1 MSPGVSSPKQ
11 KAMNNKELVKKID
24 RLKEK
29 VLYPPNR
36 NRVCIYCEKEFY
48 ANNLNQKCCSEK
60 CYHTY
65 YNERVRSRKTLEK
78 LALELKAEEEAR
90 EELKRSLN
98 TSANIL
104 RKNIEILDHLT
115 IDPFNGTTY
124 NESSLVKLGIDFCVF
139 DYREK
144 VSNTLD
150 SFELIMGKYNLV
162 LIDPQNILIKI
173 NALL

>member
-1 MSPGVSSPKQ
+1 
-11 KAMNNKELVKKID
+11 MNNKELVKKID

-48 ANNLNQKCCSEK
+48 ANNLNQKCCCEK

-65 YNERVRSRKTLEK
+65 YNERIRGRKELEK
-78 LALELKAEEEAR
+78 LTMQLKAEEEAM
-90 EELKRSLN
+90 EELKRSFN
-98 TSANIL
+98 TTENIL

-115 IDPFNGTTY
+115 IDPFNGTAY
-124 NESSLVKLGIDFCVF
+124 NESSLVEIGIDFTVF

-144 VSNTLD
+144 VTNTLD
-150 SFELIMGKYNLV
+150 SFQLIMGKYHLV
-162 LIDPQNILIKI
+162 LTDPQKILIKI
-173 NALL
+173 N